1 MDLRESTFW
10 HNIAGISAAI
20 HSWEV
25 TLLTRNSLFIKNRA
39 QGVLYLADCEI
50 MLTEGVR
57 LLNNTGS
64 SLLLFNSN
72 LTLTKP
78 SYIEIANTVSSNG
91 ITHSQL
97 GGAITAFQSKI
108 VIYDKCILFK
118 MVEHYMQLKARC
130 LCMATC

>member
-1 MDLRESTFW
+1 MIRS
-10 HNIAGISAAI
+10 
-20 HSWEV
+20 
-25 TLLTRNSLFIKNRA
+25 SLFIENRA
-39 QGVLYLADCEI
+39 EGVLYLAGCEI
-50 MLTEGVR
+50 MLSESVR

-72 LTLTKP
+72 LMLTKP
-78 SYIEIANTVSSNG
+78 ISIEIANTVSSNG